1 MPAMLPHVDAT
12 FAPLP
17 QPATRVHL
25 TTVHQRTPI
34 IEALRCYAAAE
45 SVSFSTPGHKGGAGL
60 DAQVRELLGS
70 RFAGA
75 DVWLNTADHD
85 RTRRLAEDLAAETW
99 GAERSFFLVNG
110 SSSGNQALLLATLNP
125 GDEVIVGRDLHQ
137 SLLAALIQTGARPVY
152 VAPRLHP
159 ELNVGLG
166 IAVDDVV
173 AKIEAHPAAKLIL
186 VTSPSY
192 WGVASD
198 LPGIVS
204 AAHARGVAVYVD
216 EAWGP
221 HLGFHPDLPTSA
233 MHAGADG
240 AVTSPHK
247 LLTGLSQAAL
257 LNVRGMRFDLTR
269 VANAVKLLQTTSPLM
284 PILASLD
291 ACRQQM
297 ALSGRELMERTIGLA
312 EWARSALRR
321 LSGIAVLD
329 AVQLGLPKGHYDP
342 TRLVIDV
349 SGLGI
354 TGYVAERF
362 LRERCGLAPEM
373 SDSAGLVCLVT
384 LGDTGESLRRL
395 VTAIGSLRSQVTG
408 DGFAARCSRVA
419 GEAIAPGEQVLT
431 PREAYFAPSRAI
443 PLAQAAGAV
452 AAEAVIPYPPGIPVL
467 LPGEIISAI
476 KLECLREG
484 LVAGMHL
491 RGVADASLR
500 TLRVVDA

>member
-1 MPAMLPHVDAT
+1 MPVTLPHADAM

-17 QPATRVHL
+17 VAAARVHL
-25 TTVHQRTPI
+25 TTMHQRTPI
-34 IEALRCYAAAE
+34 IEALRDYAAAE
-45 SVSFSTPGHKGGAGL
+45 SVSFSTPGHKGGTGL

-70 RFAGA
+70 HFAGA

-85 RTRRLAEDLAAETW
+85 RTRRMAEDLAAETW

-110 SSSGNQALLLATLNP
+110 SSSGNQALLLATLSP

-137 SLLAALIQTGARPVY
+137 SLLAALIQAGARPVY

-166 IAVDDVV
+166 IAVEDVV
-173 AKIEAHPAAKLIL
+173 AQLEAHPAARMVLI
-186 VTSPSY
+186 TTPSY

-198 LPGIVS
+198 VAGIVA

-221 HLGFHPDLPTSA
+221 HLGFHPGLPSSA

-247 LLTGLSQAAL
+247 LLSGLSQAAL
-257 LNVRGMRFDLTR
+257 LNVRGPRIDIAR

-291 ACRQQM
+291 GCRQQM
-297 ALSGRELMERTIGLA
+297 ALRGRELMERTIGLA
-312 EWARSALRR
+312 EWARAALRR
-321 LSGIAVLD
+321 LPGVAVLD
-329 AVQLGLPKGHYDP
+329 AIHLGLPRALYDP

-354 TGYVAERF
+354 TGYAAERF
-362 LRERCGLAPEM
+362 LREQRGLAPEM
-373 SDSAGLVCLVT
+373 SDTAGIVCLVT
-384 LGDTGESLRRL
+384 MGDSRESLRRL
-395 VTAIGSLRSQVTG
+395 VAAIDSLRTQVTR
-408 DGFAARCSRVA
+408 DAVAARCPRVA

-431 PREAYFAPSRAI
+431 PREAYFSPSRAV
-443 PLAQAAGAV
+443 PMAQAAGAV

-467 LPGEIISAI
+467 LPGEVISAI

-484 LVAGMHL
+484 LAVGMYL

-500 TLRVVDA
+500 TLRVVEG

>member
-1 MPAMLPHVDAT
+1 MPAMLPHADAT

-17 QPATRVHL
+17 LPATRVHL
-25 TTVHQRTPI
+25 TTMHQRTPI
-34 IEALRCYAAAE
+34 IEALRSYAAAE
-45 SVSFSTPGHKGGAGL
+45 SVSFATPGHKQGAGL

-110 SSSGNQALLLATLNP
+110 SSSGNQALLLATLAP

-137 SLLAALIQTGARPVY
+137 SLLAALIQTGAKPVY

-159 ELNVGLG
+159 ELSVGLG
-166 IAVDDVV
+166 IAVEDVV
-173 AKIEAHPAAKLIL
+173 AQLEAHPAARLVLI
-186 VTSPSY
+186 TTPTY

-198 LPGIVS
+198 VAGIVA

-221 HLGFHPDLPTSA
+221 HLGFHPGLPTSA
-233 MHAGADG
+233 MQAGADG

-247 LLTGLSQAAL
+247 LLSGLSQAAL
-257 LNVRGMRFDLTR
+257 LNVRGPRFDLAR
-269 VANAVKLLQTTSPLM
+269 VASAVKLLQTTSPLM

-297 ALSGRELMERTIGLA
+297 ALRGRELMERTIALA
-312 EWARSALRR
+312 TWARAALRR
-321 LSGIAVLD
+321 LPGIVVLD
-329 AVQLGLPKGHYDP
+329 AAHLGLPRAHYDP

-354 TGYVAERF
+354 TGYAAERF
-362 LRERCGLAPEM
+362 LREQSGIAPEM
-373 SDSAGLVCLVT
+373 SETAGIVCLVT
-384 LGDTGESLRRL
+384 MGDTRESLRRL
-395 VTAIGSLRSQVTG
+395 VASVSSLRTQVPRHAV
-408 DGFAARCSRVA
+408 AARCPRVA
-419 GEAIAPGEQVLT
+419 GEAIAPGQQVLT
-431 PREAYFAPSRAI
+431 PREAYFAPSRAV

-467 LPGEIISAI
+467 LPGEVISVV

-484 LVAGMHL
+484 LAAGMHL
-491 RGVADASLR
+491 RGVADTTLR
-500 TLRVVDA
+500 TLRVVAG

>member
-1 MPAMLPHVDAT
+1 MPAMLPHIDAA

-17 QPATRVHL
+17 MPATRVHL
-25 TTVHQRTPI
+25 TTMHQRTPI
-34 IEALRCYAAAE
+34 IEALRSYAAAE

-85 RTRRLAEDLAAETW
+85 RTRRLAEDLAAQTW

-110 SSSGNQALLLATLNP
+110 SSSGNQALLLATLAP

-137 SLLAALIQTGARPVY
+137 SLLAALIQTGAKPVY

-166 IAVDDVV
+166 IAVEDVV
-173 AKIEAHPAAKLIL
+173 AHLEAHPAAKLVLI
-186 VTSPSY
+186 TTPSY

-198 LPGIVS
+198 VAGIVA

-221 HLGFHPDLPTSA
+221 HLGFHPGLPTSA

-247 LLTGLSQAAL
+247 LLSGLSQAAL
-257 LNVRGMRFDLTR
+257 LNVRGPRFDLAR

-297 ALSGRELMERTIGLA
+297 ALRGRELMERTIHLA
-312 EWARSALRR
+312 EWARAALRR
-321 LSGIAVLD
+321 QPGITVLD
-329 AVQLGLPKGHYDP
+329 AAQLGLPRALYDP

-354 TGYVAERF
+354 TGYAAERF
-362 LRERCGLAPEM
+362 LRERRGIAPEM
-373 SDSAGLVCLVT
+373 SEIAGIVCLVT
-384 LGDTGESLRRL
+384 MGDTRESLRRL
-395 VTAIGSLRSQVTG
+395 VAAVGSLRTQVTQ
-408 DGFAARCSRVA
+408 DAVAARRQRVA

-431 PREAYFAPSRAI
+431 PREAYFAPSRPV
-443 PLAQAAGAV
+443 PLAQAAGMV

-467 LPGEIISAI
+467 LPGEIISAV

-484 LVAGMHL
+484 LAAGMHL
-491 RGVADASLR
+491 RGVTDASLR
-500 TLRVVDA
+500 TLRVVAG

>member
-1 MPAMLPHVDAT
+1 MSAMLSHFDASFT
-12 FAPLP
+12 PLP
-17 QPATRVHL
+17 MPVNRVHL
-25 TTVHQRTPI
+25 STVHQRTPI
-34 IEALRCYAAAE
+34 IEALRGYAASE
-45 SVSFSTPGHKGGAGL
+45 SVSFATPGHKGGAGL
-60 DAQVRELLGS
+60 DAQVQELLGS

-85 RTRRLAEDLAAETW
+85 RTRRLAEDLAADAW

-110 SSSGNQALLLATLNP
+110 SSSGNQALLLATLTP

-166 IAVDDVV
+166 IAVADVE
-173 AKIEAHPAAKLIL
+173 AQLEAHPAAKLVLI
-186 VTSPSY
+186 TTPSY

-198 LPGIVS
+198 VAGIVA

-221 HLGFHPDLPTSA
+221 HLGFHPGLPTSA

-247 LLTGLSQAAL
+247 LLSGLSQAAL
-257 LNVRGMRFDLTR
+257 LNVRGPHFDIAR
-269 VANAVKLLQTTSPLM
+269 IANAVKLLQTTSPLM

-297 ALSGRELMERTIGLA
+297 ALRGRELMERTIHLA

-321 LSGIAVLD
+321 LPGIAVLD
-329 AVQLGLPKGHYDP
+329 AAQLGLPNAHYDP

-354 TGYVAERF
+354 TGYAAERF
-362 LRERCGLAPEM
+362 LREQRGLAPEM
-373 SDSAGLVCLVT
+373 SDTAGLVCLVT
-384 LGDTGESLRRL
+384 MGDTRESLRRL
-395 VTAIGSLRSQVTG
+395 VTAVGSLRTQLTRDAVG
-408 DGFAARCSRVA
+408 ARCPRVA

-431 PREAYFAPSRAI
+431 PREAYFAPSCAV

-467 LPGEIISAI
+467 LPGEIISAV

-484 LVAGMHL
+484 LAAGMHL

-500 TLRVVDA
+500 TLRVVAG